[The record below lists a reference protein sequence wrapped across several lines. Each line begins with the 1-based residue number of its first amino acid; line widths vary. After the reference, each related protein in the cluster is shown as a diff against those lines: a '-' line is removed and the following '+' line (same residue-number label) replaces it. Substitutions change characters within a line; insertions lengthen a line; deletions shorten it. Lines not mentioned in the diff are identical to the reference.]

1 MFSISRT
8 ESLKA
13 IDCFIPVLAEFLIIS
28 YKNENE
34 AVRDR
39 NAVINGSLF
48 LTTSFWGKKL
58 TVDRNFTK
66 QFWKLWNYMI
76 KDLNTSHAIV
86 KTESLPHSLFSMA
99 SSRAKVY
106 WTHNKKSNRNY
117 KPPFNPGDFLANREH
132 SSMLIKH

>member
-28 YKNENE
+28 NKNENE

-66 QFWKLWNYMI
+66 QF
-76 KDLNTSHAIV
+76 
-86 KTESLPHSLFSMA
+86 
-99 SSRAKVY
+99 
-106 WTHNKKSNRNY
+106 
-117 KPPFNPGDFLANREH
+117 
-132 SSMLIKH
+132 